1 MISRAKLRG
10 YKLDEDCKRANTTTH
25 EYGLEDDRVFCHG
38 LYNCRTDEIIEKCLH
53 CKAFVYN
60 AKPLVKEN
68 QSEKNSSY
76 DI

>member
-10 YKLDEDCKRANTTTH
+10 YKLDEACKQANTTTN
-25 EYGLEDDRVFCHG
+25 EYGLDDNRVFCHG

-60 AKPLVKEN
+60 AKPLVKEKHN
-68 QSEKNSSY
+68 
-76 DI
+76 D